1 VVLVAA
7 PEDEETE
14 AESLQPVSMAN
25 KPKDATKGTKARAFI
40 FFFLLQSIYEATA
53 GFVG

>member
-14 AESLQPVSMAN
+14 AESPQPVSMAN
-25 KPKDATKGTKARAFI
+25 RPKDATKGTKARAFI
-40 FFFLLQSIYEATA
+40 FFFLLQSIYKVIAR
-53 GFVG
+53 FVG